1 VQGLHALAA
10 ECGLSDHVAFLGFV
24 SGEEKRQVLREAW
37 AFALP
42 SHQENFGV
50 AVLEA
55 IAAGLP
61 VVLSAEVQLRAFVE
75 AKDLGVIVDR
85 TDPGSIAEGL
95 RAVLDDAARRKR
107 VAEQGPAAVQETFS
121 LERVGEQVRS
131 LYEQALAAARSHPC
145 CFRLQFCAAHRSAYA
160 LAHRAGAVPSAG
172 MALVRVAVPLWVEE
186 RSPSIPHASSPIGA
200 YFQRRR
206 SGVCAGWSFARYLK
220 RYTPICHLLPD
231 TSL

>member
-1 VQGLHALAA
+1 MGTTSTCRGSTKPSPLATWA
-10 ECGLSDHVAFLGFV
+10 IPCRFWGFV
-24 SGEEKRQVLREAW
+24 SGTEKQRVLREAW

-61 VVLSAEVQLRAFVE
+61 VVLSAEVQLRALVE

-85 TDPGSIAEGL
+85 TDPGPIAEGL

-121 LERVGEQVRS
+121 LGQVGTQLRT
-131 LYEQALAAARSHPC
+131 LYEQALASC
-145 CFRLQFCAAHRSAYA
+145 
-160 LAHRAGAVPSAG
+160 G
-172 MALVRVAVPLWVEE
+172 
-186 RSPSIPHASSPIGA
+186 
-200 YFQRRR
+200 
-206 SGVCAGWSFARYLK
+206 
-220 RYTPICHLLPD
+220 
-231 TSL
+231 

>member
-1 VQGLHALAA
+1 MQGLHETVAA
-10 ECGLSDHVAFLGFV
+10 HDLSDSVSVLGFV
-24 SGEEKRQVLREAW
+24 SGAEKQRVLREAW

-95 RAVLDDAARRKR
+95 RAVLDDVTRRER
-107 VAEQGPAAVQETFS
+107 VAEQGPAAVQDAFS
-121 LERVGEQVRS
+121 VARMGEQVRS
-131 LYEQALAAARSHPC
+131 LYEQALAAARS
-145 CFRLQFCAAHRSAYA
+145 
-160 LAHRAGAVPSAG
+160 
-172 MALVRVAVPLWVEE
+172 
-186 RSPSIPHASSPIGA
+186 
-200 YFQRRR
+200 
-206 SGVCAGWSFARYLK
+206 
-220 RYTPICHLLPD
+220 
-231 TSL
+231 

>member
-1 VQGLHALAA
+1 M
-10 ECGLSDHVAFLGFV
+10 
-24 SGEEKRQVLREAW
+24 
-37 AFALP
+37 
-42 SHQENFGV
+42 

-95 RAVLDDAARRKR
+95 RAVLDDATRRER

-145 CFRLQFCAAHRSAYA
+145 CFRLQFCAAHRS
-160 LAHRAGAVPSAG
+160 VWPSFG
-172 MALVRVAVPLWVEE
+172 W
-186 RSPSIPHASSPIGA
+186 PSRCGT
-200 YFQRRR
+200 RR
-206 SGVCAGWSFARYLK
+206 SLHQCLTRLLLSGRTFRGGGVVCAPVGLSPA
-220 RYTPICHLLPD
+220 T
-231 TSL
+231 